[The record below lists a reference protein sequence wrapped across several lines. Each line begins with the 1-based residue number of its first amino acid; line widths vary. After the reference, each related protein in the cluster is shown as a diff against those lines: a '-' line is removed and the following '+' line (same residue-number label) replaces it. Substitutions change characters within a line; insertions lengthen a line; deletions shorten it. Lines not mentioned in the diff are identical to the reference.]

1 MQGSSHRDAQIGD
14 AWGKLR
20 DGQFDTAISGF
31 EKVLQTAPNNV
42 DAYYGLGLALR
53 EKKQDADA
61 VEAFQKAKEHAANL
75 LEAIRSQVGTENSLE
90 TTEDDRYMMLSRM
103 IRQRL
108 AELGVTS

>member
-1 MQGSSHRDAQIGD
+1 MQGSHRDTHIGE

-20 DGQFDTAISGF
+20 EGQSDGAIAGF
-31 EKVLQTAPNNV
+31 EKVLQSAPNNV

-53 EKKQDADA
+53 AKGQEADA
-61 VEAFQKAKEHAANL
+61 IEAFQKAKEHAATL
-75 LEAIRSQVGTENSLE
+75 LEAIRSQVGAENSLE

-108 AELGVTS
+108 VELGVNP